1 MTLCLSERS
10 SNTAS
15 ITMSA
20 WPKCFPQL
28 VDSSVRP
35 TIRELVLSKAYFVI
49 RFFLTW
55 RGRKVG
61 GWVGGWMEEEKAVWM
76 RCCRTW
82 VGGRVGG
89 WVTYLGLEVVANVLL
104 PTRNAGQIL
113 VFEED
118 LGGWV
123 GGWKE
128 RRRRRR
134 RRRRTNSMH
143 SV

>member
-1 MTLCLSERS
+1 
-10 SNTAS
+10 
-15 ITMSA
+15 
-20 WPKCFPQL
+20 
-28 VDSSVRP
+28 
-35 TIRELVLSKAYFVI
+35 
-49 RFFLTW
+49 
-55 RGRKVG
+55 
-61 GWVGGWMEEEKAVWM
+61 MEEEKAVWM

-123 GGWKE
+123 GGRKGGGGGGGGE
-128 RRRRRR
+128 GRIA
-134 RRRRTNSMH
+134 
-143 SV
+143 